1 MRKKLVGFL
10 RAPARRKLLGIL
22 TVAGFALPVLAYFAF
37 VNRYAV
43 NVLLFDQ
50 WSDVALVEKAFSGH
64 LSLGDL
70 WAQHNEN
77 RILFPNLIVLALA
90 YTTHLNIRTG
100 QFISAVL
107 LVGSIF
113 LIIWTLTDA
122 GHRALP

>member
-1 MRKKLVGFL
+1 MRQALLGFL

-43 NVLLFDQ
+43 NVVVFDQ

-77 RILFPNLIVLALA
+77 RILLPNLIVLILA
-90 YTTHLNIRTG
+90 VYHPP
-100 QFISAVL
+100 Q
-107 LVGSIF
+107 
-113 LIIWTLTDA
+113 
-122 GHRALP
+122 HPP